1 MTTNHHIPSERRE
14 RFDEVA
20 GLIEQFGQQ
29 HLDAELTGFA
39 IELWKRVCRRKAPDC
54 LFGKPSV
61 WAASV
66 THVIARMNFLF
77 DRSQPVHLT
86 FGAICDFFQT
96 SKNTVGGKATEI
108 ERTLRLGQHMNR
120 DFAGRSCW
128 KPLRTSACPTGWFS
142 LGKWP
147 SRWAICQP
155 ARGLKICSKN
165 SGTLKTSPPDGD

>member
-1 MTTNHHIPSERRE
+1 MTTNHHIPSGRRE

-39 IELWKRVCRRKAPDC
+39 IELWKRVCRRKVPDC

-77 DRSQPVHLT
+77 DRGQPVHLT
-86 FGAICDFFQT
+86 FGTICDFFQT

-108 ERTLRLGQHMNR
+108 ERTLRLGQHNEPGLCRTELLETFTYVRLSNGMVLSWQMAKQMGYLP
-120 DFAGRSCW
+120 AG
-128 KPLRTSACPTGWFS
+128 
-142 LGKWP
+142 
-147 SRWAICQP
+147 
-155 ARGLKICSKN
+155 ARPEDL
-165 SGTLKTSPPDGD
+165 

>member
-1 MTTNHHIPSERRE
+1 MNLEPTLDRTYKHQSELWIPSFFSMTTNQHISSGRRE

-39 IELWKRVCRRKAPDC
+39 IELWERLCRRKAPDC

-77 DRSQPVHLT
+77 DRSQPVHLALDT
-86 FGAICDFFQT
+86 ICDFFQ
-96 SKNTVGGKATEI
+96 
-108 ERTLRLGQHMNR
+108 
-120 DFAGRSCW
+120 
-128 KPLRTSACPTGWFS
+128 
-142 LGKWP
+142 
-147 SRWAICQP
+147 
-155 ARGLKICSKN
+155 
-165 SGTLKTSPPDGD
+165 